1 MNDYLFIYEDQ
12 LKNDLK
18 KETRSYRNLKTAKY
32 MAKEIQSNSM
42 LNDLHKIR
50 VIYQGKTN

>member
-1 MNDYLFIYEDQ
+1 MIIYLFIYEDQ

-18 KETRSYRNLKTAKY
+18 KETRSYSNLKTAKDV
-32 MAKEIQSNSM
+32 AREIKANSM

-50 VIYQGKTN
+50 VIYQGKIN